1 MLSDR
6 TQAPHAVVTGASGYL
21 GRHLVSVLEARGWR
35 VTRCLRDARGVPNA
49 VSVPDL
55 DERALAAIPWPA
67 DTVFHL
73 AGLAHRL
80 PPNVP
85 SDAEF
90 ERVNAQGSGAVARV
104 ARDHARRVV
113 FASSIAAI
121 GARGEPPSTAYGR
134 SKLHGEH
141 AVLEAL
147 AGSTTEAVILRFPA
161 IYGACAPGAVSQLAR
176 WILRGR
182 PLPSCA
188 RTTRR
193 SMIAVENA
201 VDACVFAAENTRL
214 AGITAVPTDRE
225 TLNVLDAAMM
235 IARGGGAR
243 VRTIPM
249 PRFSLSLLG
258 AIGARCG
265 ISAMASA
272 ERLLESTEVTDATLA
287 EIAGW
292 NPPISAQRA
301 LAELGAA
308 IARDDSRAHASECA
322 A

>member
-1 MLSDR
+1 
-6 TQAPHAVVTGASGYL
+6 
-21 GRHLVSVLEARGWR
+21 
-35 VTRCLRDARGVPNA
+35 
-49 VSVPDL
+49 
-55 DERALAAIPWPA
+55 
-67 DTVFHL
+67 
-73 AGLAHRL
+73 
-80 PPNVP
+80 
-85 SDAEF
+85 
-90 ERVNAQGSGAVARV
+90 
-104 ARDHARRVV
+104 
-113 FASSIAAI
+113 
-121 GARGEPPSTAYGR
+121 
-134 SKLHGEH
+134 
-141 AVLEAL
+141 
-147 AGSTTEAVILRFPA
+147 
-161 IYGACAPGAVSQLAR
+161 
-176 WILRGR
+176 
-182 PLPSCA
+182 
-188 RTTRR
+188 
-193 SMIAVENA
+193 
-201 VDACVFAAENTRL
+201 
-214 AGITAVPTDRE
+214 
-225 TLNVLDAAMM
+225 MM